1 MPDFGDGVDP
11 KSILQSIILGED
23 FYGRGTVTITDDTQ
37 AGGGR
42 AVFAPVRRGRSDGQ
56 ESHIVISQT
65 KSERVDRSVF
75 LDVLGD
81 SLDANEARETL
92 ADALT
97 ELDDVKLFVNISG
110 NTIKA
115 RIESG
120 EF

>member
-1 MPDFGDGVDP
+1 
-11 KSILQSIILGED
+11 
-23 FYGRGTVTITDDTQ
+23 
-37 AGGGR
+37 
-42 AVFAPVRRGRSDGQ
+42 VFPPVRRGRSDGQ
-56 ESHIVISQT
+56 QSHIVNSQTKSHGSQT

-97 ELDDVKLFVNISG
+97 EPDDVKLFVNISG

>member
-1 MPDFGDGVDP
+1 M
-11 KSILQSIILGED
+11 
-23 FYGRGTVTITDDTQ
+23 
-37 AGGGR
+37 
-42 AVFAPVRRGRSDGQ
+42 
-56 ESHIVISQT
+56 SQT
-65 KSERVDRSVF
+65 KSHGNQTGAERVDRSVF

-81 SLDANEARETL
+81 SLDTDEARETLEKAADHAGLRWQDDYPRDEALAL